1 LKPALTVPLHLL
13 GFGPLFMPGSIF
25 EFSLL
30 AAELL
35 LQNVL
40 RTPPQC
46 KVRSKRLLGAA
57 RNALTGDRDLKMLRP
72 ARFEGKSTT
81 PVTMDPSLSQ
91 RDASFLPQGALRIL
105 SRTIS
110 TIATIVAGILKKY
123 DIT

>member
-1 LKPALTVPLHLL
+1 MLEAQNTLVSILNPTVLTW
-13 GFGPLFMPGSIF
+13 
-25 EFSLL
+25 
-30 AAELL
+30 
-35 LQNVL
+35 
-40 RTPPQC
+40 
-46 KVRSKRLLGAA
+46 LGAA

-123 DIT
+123 DI

>member
-1 LKPALTVPLHLL
+1 
-13 GFGPLFMPGSIF
+13 M
-25 EFSLL
+25 
-30 AAELL
+30 LL

-91 RDASFLPQGALRIL
+91 RDVSFLPQGALRIL
-105 SRTIS
+105 YIYRSASLRVSALRWPNVRLATKGLTFGMELHDRTLPHY
-110 TIATIVAGILKKY
+110 TMGLV
-123 DIT
+123 